1 MSEGGP
7 GGTIA
12 PAPPGPWLESLLP
25 LVDAAS
31 AVVELGCV
39 FGPVAVLFAPAP
51 GLWAVLAGLLL
62 LAMVSWALLARRLWA
77 PLRAARAAALLPAER
92 RGGASPAS
100 PLAPA
105 TYLAGTRLGFVSL
118 CLRTALVTA
127 VAALWG
133 ALGVGLFH
141 LPPEG
146 LLLVLWAAAL
156 AVPHLGSWRALLWQR
171 LGNRFLLQ
179 LLRSPA
185 AAAWGRGSDAE
196 LRLLRDTFQGRLVLS
211 ALACSGVFGS
221 GAVCI
226 VATSTVLPARGQLEL
241 WWWLPPALLLATLAW
256 LAWLR
261 LGTRPID
268 RFLDSELRDEA
279 AAAAVPRL
287 EPAGRAREL
296 AQALAATQQLP
307 YALAVAL
314 WLAWTGSALLAVLAA
329 RPRFALRPT
338 GVLQLL
344 VPVALLMFAAAM
356 YQVPS
361 QQSILAPLWPRLTA
375 RALQAPGRTP
385 AASGSLP
392 LLLVVPVALLVLLW
406 ELLLGFGGGG
416 QSWHSWLSGAVL
428 IAVAGGGTWL
438 LLRDLVRPL
447 RALHRRAAWLTGG
460 EFAPRG
466 DGSAG
471 PFSEGLGGLG
481 ASLELGARRLVAA
494 GGEQLLIA
502 DIDSEG
508 DEIGRLAAA
517 LTAMQRALGER
528 LLSSAHAQLLLEQQV
543 SARTVELQRRNEEL
557 RGALANLQRTQDAL
571 LHTEHL
577 ASVGR
582 LVAGIAHEINNPI
595 NAVVNMAAPLREA
608 LLELAAPP
616 PGAAVA
622 ETVRE
627 LPDMLRVIER
637 GTRRTS
643 EIVRALHSYADREPT
658 AFALAD
664 VHQILAEALELL
676 PPPAT
681 AGVAITRSFG
691 ELPLIFAHAGQLQ
704 QVFINLLSNAFHA
717 VSARAASAAGGYVPQ
732 LELQTRRDGGWVRVA
747 VRDNGTGIPPEVR
760 LRIFDPFFTTK
771 DASSGSGLGLSIV
784 HGIVSRHGGTIAV
797 DTAAGQGACFTVS
810 LPVADPPAV
819 AGAQDSSLG
828 AGG

>member
-7 GGTIA
+7 GVAA
-12 PAPPGPWLESLLP
+12 PASPPVPWLESPLL
-25 LVDAAS
+25 LRAADAAS
-31 AVVELGCV
+31 ACVELSCV
-39 FGPVAVLFAPAP
+39 FVPVAVLFAPAR
-51 GLWAVLAGLLL
+51 GLWAVLAALLL
-62 LAMVSWALLARRLWA
+62 LATVAWVFLARLLWA
-77 PLRAARAAALLPAER
+77 PLRAAALLPGER
-92 RGGASPAS
+92 RGAA
-100 PLAPA
+100 PLPSRGAPA
-105 TYLAGTRLGFVSL
+105 GYLAGTRLGFVSL
-118 CLRTALVTA
+118 WLRTALLTA

-133 ALGVGLFH
+133 ALGVAFFRLQ
-141 LPPEG
+141 PEA
-146 LLLVLWAAAL
+146 LLLALWAAAL

-171 LGNRFLLQ
+171 ACNRWLVQ

-185 AAAWGRGSDAE
+185 AAAWARGGDVE

-211 ALACSGVFGS
+211 ALACSGLFGS

-226 VATSTVLPARGQLEL
+226 VATSTVLPVRGQLEL
-241 WWWLPPALLLATLAW
+241 WWWLPPALLLSTLAW
-256 LAWLR
+256 MAWLR
-261 LGTRPID
+261 ARTRPID
-268 RFLDSELRDEA
+268 RFIASELGEERRAEPSQRPGPADRA
-279 AAAAVPRL
+279 AALV
-287 EPAGRAREL
+287 
-296 AQALAATQQLP
+296 QALRATQQLP
-307 YALAVAL
+307 YALAAAL
-314 WLAWTGSALLAVLAA
+314 WLSWTGSALLAVLAA

-338 GVLQLL
+338 GVVQLL
-344 VPVALLMFAAAM
+344 VPVALVMFAAAM
-356 YQVPS
+356 YQVPY
-361 QQSILAPLWPRLTA
+361 QQSMLAPLWPRLTA
-375 RALQAPGRTP
+375 HSLQAPGRPP
-385 AASGSLP
+385 APSWSLP
-392 LLLVVPVALLVLLW
+392 LLLVVPVTMLMLLW

-416 QSWHSWLSGAVL
+416 QPWQGWLSGAALVGV
-428 IAVAGGGTWL
+428 AAGGTGL

-447 RALHRRAAWLTGG
+447 RALHRRAEWLTGG

-471 PFSEGLGGLG
+471 PFCEGLGGLG

-494 GGEQLLIA
+494 GGEQLLIP

-557 RGALANLQRTQDAL
+557 RGALANLQKTQDAL

-577 ASVGR
+577 ASIGR

-608 LLELAAPP
+608 LIELAAPA
-616 PGAAVA
+616 PGDEAA
-622 ETVRE
+622 ETLRE

-643 EIVRALHSYADREPT
+643 EIVRALHSYADREPK
-658 AFALAD
+658 AFAPAD
-664 VHQILAEALELL
+664 VHQILAEALELVQH
-676 PPPAT
+676 PAK
-681 AGVAITRSFG
+681 AGVAITREFA

-717 VSARAASAAGGYVPQ
+717 VAARAASAPGDYLPRLA
-732 LELQTRRDGGWVRVA
+732 LQTVRDGARVRVA
-747 VRDNGTGIPPEVR
+747 VRDNGAGIPPEVR

-797 DTAAGQGACFTVS
+797 DTVAGQGACFTVS
-810 LPVADPPAV
+810 LPVAGPTVGP
-819 AGAQDSSLG
+819 G
-828 AGG
+828 